1 MNRIRAMRVAVLAGC
16 AGLALASYAPVL
28 QAQAWPSK
36 PIRVIVPNA
45 VGSPGDLVARAFGAP
60 LTQALGQPLVVENR
74 TGANCIIGVEAVVRA
89 APDGYTLLSTQG
101 ATISLNPWFYA
112 KLPYEPL
119 RDLAPVA
126 NVGVIAAGLF
136 GSSQVQAASL
146 RELVDAAKAKPG
158 DLVWATWGPGS
169 FSDLYRAWA
178 ESQYGVTF
186 REVSYKSPD
195 QAAIAVMTGEAQVT
209 LNTPAVM
216 APHVRAGKMRGLA
229 TIGQKRS
236 PQLPDVPSFSELGLD
251 LDFRGFVGV
260 FAPAAT
266 PREVVARLNAEM
278 NRLITDPEFARLHLE
293 RSAIEPRGGTTEEFA
308 AFLRKDRETA
318 GRLSKLANVKP
329 Q

>member
-1 MNRIRAMRVAVLAGC
+1 MSRARAPQLLARVLGLAF
-16 AGLALASYAPVL
+16 AGLAATAL
-28 QAQAWPSK
+28 AQAWPAK
-36 PIRVIVPNA
+36 PIRVVVPGA
-45 VGSPGDLVARAFGAP
+45 VGTPGDLAARAFGPA
-60 LTQALGQPLVVENR
+60 LAASLGQPLVVENR
-74 TGANCIIGVEAVVRA
+74 PGANGIIGVEAVVRA

-119 RDLAPVA
+119 RDLAPVV
-126 NVGVIAAGLF
+126 NVGLIAAGLY
-136 GSSQVQAASL
+136 GSAQVPAASL
-146 RELVDAAKAKPG
+146 KDLMDAARGKPG
-158 DLVWATWGPGS
+158 DLVWATWGSGS

-178 ESQYGVTF
+178 ESQFGVTF

-195 QAAIAVMTGEAQVT
+195 QAAIAVMTGEAQVM

-216 APHVRAGKMRGLA
+216 APQVRAGKLRGLA
-229 TIGQKRS
+229 TIGQRRA

-260 FAPAAT
+260 FAPAGT
-266 PREVVARLNAEM
+266 PREIVSRLNADMARQIADPEVARL
-278 NRLITDPEFARLHLE
+278 LLE
-293 RSAIEPRGGTTEEFA
+293 RVSIEPRGGTPEEFA
-308 AFLRKDRETA
+308 AFLKKDRETA